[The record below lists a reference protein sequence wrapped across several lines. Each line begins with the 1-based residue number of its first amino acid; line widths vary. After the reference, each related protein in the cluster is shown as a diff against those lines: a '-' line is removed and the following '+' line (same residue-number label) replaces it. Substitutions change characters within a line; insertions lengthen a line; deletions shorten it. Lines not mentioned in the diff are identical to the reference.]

1 MASRFTDSIESPTE
15 VIRSEEND
23 PEASNQ
29 PSSSNN
35 NTEEGEDHSFGDYIS
50 K

>member
-1 MASRFTDSIESPTE
+1 VVRRYTDLVESSLE
-15 VIRSEEND
+15 GEETN
-23 PEASNQ
+23 PKVSNQ

-35 NTEEGEDHSFGDYIS
+35 NTEESEDHSFGDYIS